1 MNAVCITGLE
11 RTFDAAVARNIRASV
26 LAPLNTS
33 GELLLF
39 GVQPINAS
47 WNLVRQHLPIVW
59 RSSRVALQ
67 APCLAR
73 GAPLPAWYTC
83 AKGGAKKDAG
93 RSCVANF
100 VQELCDLAA
109 CEALL
114 RRHEA
119 RARRRFGV
127 VARLRL
133 DLVWEAPIT
142 LPLPSIGA
150 AQLRNMM
157 HSETVVELPKMNGQS
172 GFNDKFA
179 VGGRR
184 GMAAYLRR
192 VELLEAVGRM
202 WLPARHGRW
211 PRYPVQ
217 WRCSSTSRATGSLQR
232 IHPVDSC
239 EAAHVRE
246 GPSGSGDGSKALQV
260 LGPGGELDFGACN
273 ASLPAFCGK
282 IYHAP
287 GAPPPRCACH
297 PARLSSEAFLR
308 YALWR
313 RNATV
318 RFHQS
323 WMYCKFGVWPQCTQR
338 LLERRRCDGGG
349 LVCRSWRSTGGCQC
363 VPSCA
368 NLTRWSSWCVNVSAD
383 APAALA

>member
-1 MNAVCITGLE
+1 MNAVCVTGLE
-11 RTFDAAVARNIRASV
+11 RTFDASVARNIRASV

-33 GELLLF
+33 GTELRIF
-39 GVQPINAS
+39 GVQPINSS
-47 WNLVRQHLPIVW
+47 WLLVRHHLPPDEI
-59 RSSRVALQ
+59 ALQ
-67 APCLAR
+67 RPCRAR
-73 GAPLPAWYTC
+73 GAPLPWYTC
-83 AKGGAKKDAG
+83 AKGAKIDAE
-93 RSCVANF
+93 RCRANF
-100 VQELCDLAA
+100 VQELCDLSA

-119 RARRRFGV
+119 RTRRQFDV

-133 DLVWEAPIT
+133 DMVWEVPIA
-142 LPLPSIGA
+142 LPHRSS
-150 AQLRNMM
+150 QLA
-157 HSETVVELPKMNGQS
+157 SATVELPKMNGQS

-179 VGGRR
+179 VGGRQ
-184 GMAAYLRR
+184 GMAAYLSR
-192 VELLEAVGRM
+192 VELLDVAGKM

-217 WRCSSTSRATGSLQR
+217 WRCNSTTPSTGALQP

-239 EAAHVRE
+239 EAVHAPE
-246 GPSGSGDGSKALQV
+246 
-260 LGPGGELDFGACN
+260 GELDFGACN
-273 ASLPAFCGK
+273 ASITAFCAK
-282 IYHAP
+282 IYHVP
-287 GAPPPRCACH
+287 GAPAPRCACQ

-338 LLERRRCDGGG
+338 LLERRRCNGGG
-349 LVCRSWRSTGGCQC
+349 LICRSWRSTGGCQC
-363 VPSCA
+363 VPSCT
-368 NLTRWSSWCVNVSAD
+368 NLTRWSNWCVNVSAD